1 MRIEKLT
8 DIVSLQRSVEQAN
21 VDHLTTVRQVIE
33 DVQKNGDE
41 ALFNY
46 TEKWDG
52 VKLSSLQVTKKEV
65 EEAFASFDPQ
75 LIQDLEEAAANIRA
89 FHAQQARQDIDF
101 PLAKNSY
108 IQYKISPLD
117 AVGLYVPGG
126 TAAYPSSV
134 LMNAIPALVAGV
146 NRVVIVSPPSKDGK
160 LPASVLVAARIAGI
174 TEIYKVGGAQAIA
187 ALAYGT
193 ETIKSVDKITG
204 PGNSYVALAKREV
217 FGQVAIDM
225 IAGPS
230 EITIIAD
237 HTAFA
242 DEVAA
247 DLLAQAEHDRFAS
260 SVLITTSERLAEQ
273 VAAEVEKQLLLLPR
287 EEIARAS
294 IENFGRIYIAESLE
308 QAVEAVN
315 DLAPEHLE
323 IITEQPEELSKKIRH
338 AGAIF
343 IGRFSSE
350 PVGDYFA
357 GTNHVL
363 PTNST
368 ARFSSGLCVDDFVK
382 KTSIVYY
389 SEEMWQEQ
397 YPKIARLARLEQLE
411 GHARSVESRSWV
423 KGDSKND

>member
-1 MRIEKLT
+1 MKIEKLT
-8 DIVSLQRSVEQAN
+8 DTISLLRSVEQP
-21 VDHLTTVRQVIE
+21 DPDYLMTVREVIE
-33 DVQKNGDE
+33 DVRQNGDE
-41 ALFNY
+41 ALLRY

-52 VKLSSLQVTKKEV
+52 AKLESLKVSKEEV
-65 EEAFASFDPQ
+65 DEAYAKFDKQ
-75 LIQDLEEAAANIRA
+75 LIGDLEEAAANIRA
-89 FHAQQARQDIDF
+89 FHTEQARSQIDF

-134 LMNAIPALVAGV
+134 LMNAIPAIVAGV
-146 NRVVIVSPPSKDGK
+146 ERVVIVSPPNLEGN
-160 LPASVLVAARIAGI
+160 LPDSVLVAARIAGI

-193 ETIKSVDKITG
+193 KTIKAVDKITG
-204 PGNSYVALAKREV
+204 PGNSFVALAKREV
-217 FGQVAIDM
+217 FGRVAIDM

-230 EITIIAD
+230 EIAIIAD
-237 HTAFA
+237 DTAYA
-242 DEVAA
+242 DELAA

-260 SVLITTSERLAEQ
+260 SVLITTSTSLAEQ
-273 VAAEVEKQLLLLPR
+273 VSKEVEKQLKLLPR
-287 EEIARAS
+287 EDIARSS
-294 IENFGRIYIAESLE
+294 IENFGCIYIAESME
-308 QAVEAVN
+308 QAVAAVN
-315 DLAPEHLE
+315 ELAPEHLE
-323 IITEQPEELSKKIRH
+323 IITEQPEELSQKIKH

-382 KTSIVYY
+382 KTSVVFY
-389 SEEMWQEQ
+389 SKEMWEEQ

-411 GHARSVESRSWV
+411 GHARSVESRSW
-423 KGDSKND
+423 KKEDSK

>member
-1 MRIEKLT
+1 MKIEMLT
-8 DIVSLQRSVEQAN
+8 ETISLQRSVEQAN
-21 VDHLTTVRQVIE
+21 MNHLTTVREVIS
-33 DVQKNGDE
+33 DVQANGDQ
-41 ALFNY
+41 ALLAY

-52 VKLSSLQVTKKEV
+52 VKLSSLRVSEEEM
-65 EEAFASFDPQ
+65 EEAFIGFDPQ
-75 LIQDLEEAAANIRA
+75 LIEDLNEAANNIRT
-89 FHAQQARQDIDF
+89 FHEKQARQNIEL
-101 PLAKNSY
+101 PLEKNSF
-108 IQYKISPLD
+108 IQYRITPLD

-134 LMNAIPALVAGV
+134 LMNAIPAIVAGV
-146 NRVVIVSPPSKDGK
+146 TRVVIVSPPSKDGR
-160 LPASVLVAARIAGI
+160 LPASVLVAAKIAGI

-193 ETIKSVDKITG
+193 ESIRPVDKITG
-204 PGNSYVALAKREV
+204 PGNSYVVLAKREV
-217 FGQVAIDM
+217 FGKVAIDM

-230 EITIIAD
+230 EIAIIAD
-237 HTAFA
+237 DTAYA

-247 DLLAQAEHDRFAS
+247 DLLAQAEHDAFAS
-260 SVLITTSERLAEQ
+260 SVLITTSERLAQEVVQ
-273 VAAEVEKQLLLLPR
+273 EVEKQLKQLPR

-294 IENFGRIYIAESLE
+294 IENYGRIYLAQSL
-308 QAVEAVN
+308 QEAVKATN
-315 DLAPEHLE
+315 ELAPEHLE
-323 IITEQPEELSKKIRH
+323 IITENAHELSEQIKH

-343 IGRFSSE
+343 VGRYSSE

-368 ARFSSGLCVDDFVK
+368 ARFSSGLNIDDFVK
-382 KTSIVYY
+382 KTSVVYY

-411 GHARSVESRSWV
+411 GHARSVESRSWE
-423 KGDSKND
+423 KGNAK

>member
-1 MRIEKLT
+1 MKIEKLT
-8 DIVSLQRSVEQAN
+8 DTISLLRSVEQP
-21 VDHLTTVRQVIE
+21 DPDYLITVREVIA
-33 DVQKNGDE
+33 DVRQNGDE
-41 ALFNY
+41 ALLRY

-52 VKLSSLQVTKKEV
+52 AKLESLKVSKEEV
-65 EEAFASFDPQ
+65 DEAYAKFDKQ
-75 LIQDLEEAAANIRA
+75 LIGDLEEAAANIRA
-89 FHAQQARQDIDF
+89 FHTEQARSQIDF

-134 LMNAIPALVAGV
+134 LMNAIPAIVAGV
-146 NRVVIVSPPSKDGK
+146 ERVVIVSPPNMEGN
-160 LPASVLVAARIAGI
+160 LPDSVLVAARIAGI

-193 ETIKSVDKITG
+193 ETIKAVDKITG
-204 PGNSYVALAKREV
+204 PGNSFVALAKREV
-217 FGQVAIDM
+217 FGRVAIDM

-230 EITIIAD
+230 EIAIIAD
-237 HTAFA
+237 DTAYA
-242 DEVAA
+242 DELAA

-260 SVLITTSERLAEQ
+260 SVLITTSTSLAKQ
-273 VAAEVEKQLLLLPR
+273 VSKEVEKQLKLLPR
-287 EEIARAS
+287 EEIARSS
-294 IENFGRIYIAESLE
+294 IENFGCIYIAESME
-308 QAVEAVN
+308 QAVAAVN
-315 DLAPEHLE
+315 ELAPEHLE
-323 IITEQPEELSKKIRH
+323 IITEKPEELSQKIKH

-368 ARFSSGLCVDDFVK
+368 ARFSSGLSVDDFVK

-389 SEEMWQEQ
+389 SEEMWKEQ

-411 GHARSVESRSWV
+411 GHARSVESRSW
-423 KGDSKND
+423 KKEDSK

>member
-1 MRIEKLT
+1 MKIEKLT
-8 DIVSLQRSVEQAN
+8 DTISLLRSVEQP
-21 VDHLTTVRQVIE
+21 DPDYLMTVREVIA
-33 DVQKNGDE
+33 DVRQNGDE
-41 ALFNY
+41 ALLRY

-52 VKLSSLQVTKKEV
+52 AKLESLKVSKEEV
-65 EEAFASFDPQ
+65 DEAYAKFDKQ
-75 LIQDLEEAAANIRA
+75 LIGDLEEAAANIRA
-89 FHAQQARQDIDF
+89 FHTEQARSQIDF

-134 LMNAIPALVAGV
+134 LMNAIPAIVAGV
-146 NRVVIVSPPSKDGK
+146 ERVVIVSPPNLEGN
-160 LPASVLVAARIAGI
+160 LPDSVLVAARIAGI

-193 ETIKSVDKITG
+193 ETIKAVDKITG
-204 PGNSYVALAKREV
+204 PGNSFVALAKREV
-217 FGQVAIDM
+217 FGRVAIDM

-230 EITIIAD
+230 EIAIIAD
-237 HTAFA
+237 DTAYA
-242 DEVAA
+242 DELAA

-260 SVLITTSERLAEQ
+260 SVLITTSTSLAEQ
-273 VAAEVEKQLLLLPR
+273 VSKEVEKQLKLLPR
-287 EEIARAS
+287 EDIARSS
-294 IENFGRIYIAESLE
+294 IENFGCIYIAESME
-308 QAVEAVN
+308 QAVAAVN
-315 DLAPEHLE
+315 ELAPEHLE
-323 IITEQPEELSKKIRH
+323 IITEQPEELSQKIKH

-368 ARFSSGLCVDDFVK
+368 ARFSSGLSVDDFVK

-389 SEEMWQEQ
+389 SEEMWKEQ

-411 GHARSVESRSWV
+411 GHARSVESRSW
-423 KGDSKND
+423 KKEDSK